1 MVPLWHC
8 AKMPMMDVS
17 QYVAGDS
24 AVDPNKLNGS
34 DDNRWQGCI
43 EERDTTPSM
52 SFDATNLP
60 GDLDPASYGATSATD
75 GTDASPANDGIVS
88 TGGLGGAGAKVV
100 APPNSGLMFVEID
113 YDYMPVV
120 GTDWLPS
127 GATKLHCIA
136 SFIIRDGRNFSQI
149 FNPAM
154 ANAAIQSTSDKFT
167 G

>member
-1 MVPLWHC
+1 
-8 AKMPMMDVS
+8 MPMMDVS
-17 QYVAGDS
+17 RYVAGDS

-34 DDNRWQGCI
+34 NDNRWQGCI

-88 TGGLGGAGAKVV
+88 TGAWAVR
-100 APPNSGLMFVEID
+100 APRS
-113 YDYMPVV
+113 
-120 GTDWLPS
+120 S
-127 GATKLHCIA
+127 RH
-136 SFIIRDGRNFSQI
+136 R
-149 FNPAM
+149 
-154 ANAAIQSTSDKFT
+154 IQ